1 MSSTEAEIGS
11 LYGEAHTPYKMAVGN
26 SFVYPL
32 YWDTARDCR
41 TYIQNENCVRLNMDS
56 IADGLNV
63 RERYR
68 LDQHAVILRNT
79 EDIAIRAGL
88 EKLRE
93 SEKIGAFTV
102 YRAKEE

>member
-1 MSSTEAEIGS
+1 
-11 LYGEAHTPYKMAVGN
+11 
-26 SFVYPL
+26 
-32 YWDTARDCR
+32 
-41 TYIQNENCVRLNMDS
+41 MDS